1 MLTFLSDS
9 TVRISD
15 SHLLCPLRGERE
27 RERRGGGREKE
38 TERQTDTETLWSQIQ
53 VFGFSI
59 AQKRPREE
67 AL

>member
-27 RERRGGGREKE
+27 GERRGGEERERNRE
-38 TERQTDTETLWSQIQ
+38 TETLWSQIQ